1 MSAPR
6 ASSSVLVAA
15 GVPVQPP
22 HAQAQRWEMERC
34 GGSGF
39 VWRGEGAGEG
49 ACVVVTSAKWLA
61 NILLLKPSHQ
71 PRSIPG
77 SGFGS
82 IPDGVEWELTSP
94 ETVFHVISENPLH
107 QRRQTSINR
116 YQIRP
121 TATTHDK
128 ALPNATKHEQ
138 QMIASWKTNHKIT
151 KSESGLLVSEA
162 EILSVRLM
170 RDVYCCF
177 VQQMQQLRQWR
188 CGVEAGGEWKQEK
201 REGDNFM
208 SVESL
213 LLPLSCAVFLKV
225 KELKRLSPRSV
236 VLVAFVV
243 V

>member
-1 MSAPR
+1 MSASR

-39 VWRGEGAGEG
+39 VWRGEGAGGAGEG
-49 ACVVVTSAKWLA
+49 ECVVVTSAKWLA
-61 NILLLKPSHQ
+61 NILQLKPSHQ

-94 ETVFHVISENPLH
+94 ETVFHVISENPLQ
-107 QRRQTSINR
+107 QRRQTSTNR
-116 YQIRP
+116 YQIQP
-121 TATTHDK
+121 TATTRDK

-138 QMIASWKTNHKIT
+138 IIASWKTNHEIT

-177 VQQMQQLRQWR
+177 VQQTQQQLCQWR
-188 CGVEAGGEWKQEK
+188 CGVEAGGGGEA
-201 REGDNFM
+201 G
-208 SVESL
+208 
-213 LLPLSCAVFLKV
+213 
-225 KELKRLSPRSV
+225 
-236 VLVAFVV
+236 
-243 V
+243 